1 MGCTCYDDSHRTVV
15 EYQPSWYHIMLWR
28 NPCFWKRAMFL
39 EVCNP
44 CCSWCPAIHS
54 LSGTLPRPAMFLEA
68 CNPCCAWCPAIHILS
83 GTLPCPPPPQVTF
96 MDEESVEAAVAG
108 ANQTRWHSSVI
119 VVEPHHKAHLAHA
132 APR

>member
-1 MGCTCYDDSHRTVV
+1 MS
-15 EYQPSWYHIMLWR
+15 
-28 NPCFWKRAMFL
+28 
-39 EVCNP
+39 
-44 CCSWCPAIHS
+44 
-54 LSGTLPRPAMFLEA
+54 
-68 CNPCCAWCPAIHILS
+68 
-83 GTLPCPPPPQVTF
+83 PQVTF